1 MEEEKQTKKPLH
13 NEIRERTVGYI
24 VAALG
29 IVAGLAWNE
38 AIRAFIDYAFP
49 LSANSLLAKFG
60 YAVIMTIVVVILSM
74 YITRAILREKK

>member
-1 MEEEKQTKKPLH
+1 MDSKETLRLH

-38 AIRAFIDYAFP
+38 AIRALIDYVFP
-49 LSANSLLAKFG
+49 VSANSLLAKFL
-60 YAVIMTIVVVILSM
+60 YAIVVTIAIVVLSV
-74 YITRAILREKK
+74 YLTKTLLRKKE